1 MADYSDI
8 GPTCQKIEDMI
19 GFARPMIGRWPP
31 FYRYTLG
38 EDIYREMILLLR
50 LATKAR
56 LKFCNKTTLQELDTE
71 KEIVKVLVRQANQT
85 EFTDKSGNKRKLL
98 SDHSYGVWAEK
109 LVEIGRLIGGW
120 LQSIKDKEKDKSRP

>member
-1 MADYSDI
+1 MAVDFGYI

-19 GFARPMIGRWPP
+19 AFARPIIGRWPP

-38 EDIYREMILLLR
+38 EDIYRQMIQLLR

-56 LKFCNKTTLQELDTE
+56 LKYYNKTTLQELDTE
-71 KEIVKVLVRQANQT
+71 KEILKVFIRQANKT
-85 EFTDKSGNKRKLL
+85 AFTDKSGNDRKLL
-98 SDHSYGVWAEK
+98 SDHTYGVWAEK

-120 LQSIKDKEKDKSRP
+120 IQGVNKEKQPKGE